1 MVRLVHG
8 DDDAKRELAAALRGV
23 GTEVSKQIKVE
34 IGVMDEVLQG
44 VETQSG

>member
-23 GTEVSKQIKVE
+23 GSEVSKQIKVE
-34 IGVMDEVLQG
+34 IGVMGGVPQG
-44 VETQSG
+44 AETQSG